1 MGWRRWP
8 VFLCVGSAAWFVFLF
23 ELCLLGWLGFAGFPL
38 CLYFVAVLFT
48 RWSREFYKK
57 CLWVANLELSE
68 EDLGALTLYPH
79 EEEILQAGRNT
90 S

>member
-1 MGWRRWP
+1 MF
-8 VFLCVGSAAWFVFLF
+8 VLCS
-23 ELCLLGWLGFAGFPL
+23 CLI
-38 CLYFVAVLFT
+38 YKVV
-48 RWSREFYKK
+48 SEFYKK